1 MVPFALTIFLSAF
14 LLFQIQPIAAK
25 MILPWFGGGASVWS
39 ACMVF
44 FQMALLLGYLYAHW
58 LHEKLTAHRQ
68 AIVHSSLLLLSLVAL
83 PIGANPSWKGVSM
96 AQPALGVVGVLA
108 LMVGLP
114 YLLLS
119 TTGPLLQAWYGRTH
133 AGAMPYRL
141 YALSN
146 VASMLA
152 LVSYPFLVEPHWTVR
167 WQGWIWS
174 AGYVVFASVCA
185 WTAWRSARGEAVA
198 VARQSD
204 AEARPGWSISLL
216 WIALASCASILLL
229 AITRHVTQ
237 DVAPV
242 PFLWLLPLSLYLLS
256 FIICFEAPRLYYRPL
271 FLTALPLALG
281 GVGWILDDGS
291 GSLEMLVTALS
302 AALFVVCM
310 VCHGEMVRRKP
321 GARHLTKFYLMMS
334 VGGALGGLFVGLLA
348 PMIFNAYLEFPI
360 GLALCAALWLV
371 VLWGDLRRWLRLAAL
386 ALVVAYGVWLWQIG
400 AYYVEDYHKVVRNFY
415 SQLRVEEYQDK
426 QVGPMRSLLH
436 GRIYHGEQGMS
447 EAWRRRPTAYYCPD
461 SGVGRALLATQG
473 QGARRIG
480 VVGLGCGTLA
490 AYGQKG
496 DTMRIYEINPQMV
509 DLARTEFTYLK
520 DSAAS
525 IEMVMGDGRLMLERD
540 GRQEF
545 DVLALDAFSGDSI
558 PTHLV
563 TLEAIGSY
571 LRQVRPGGI
580 LAVHITNSHLDLDPV
595 IAAAAAH
602 YGLTALLYRYKPP
615 KDDLVCR
622 RSNWALLMTRE
633 AAAHL
638 PPALAGGEA
647 MLPKPGF
654 RPWTD
659 DYSNLFQILK

>member
-58 LHEKLTAHRQ
+58 LHEKLTARRQ
-68 AIVHSSLLLLSLVAL
+68 AIVHSSLLLLSLIAL

-133 AGAMPYRL
+133 VGAMPYRL

-152 LVSYPFLVEPHWTVR
+152 LVSYPIIVEPHWTVR

-185 WTAWRSARGEAVA
+185 WTAWRSARGQTVTVA
-198 VARQSD
+198 AQADV
-204 AEARPGWSISLL
+204 EERPGWKISLL
-216 WIALASCASILLL
+216 WIALAACASILLL

-256 FIICFEAPRLYYRPL
+256 FIVCFEAPRLYYRPF
-271 FLTALPLALG
+271 FLTALPVALG
-281 GVGWILDDGS
+281 AIGWILDDGG
-291 GSLEMLVTALS
+291 GSIEMLVAALS
-302 AALFVVCM
+302 GALFVVCM

-371 VLWGDLRRWLRLAAL
+371 VLWSELRPWLRLAAL
-386 ALVVAYGVWLWQIG
+386 ALVVPYCVWLWQIG
-400 AYYVEDYHKVVRNFY
+400 AYYIEDYHKVVRNFY

-426 QVGPMRSLLH
+426 KVGPMRSLLH

-447 EAWRRRPTAYYCPD
+447 DAWRRKPTAYYCPD
-461 SGVGRALLATQG
+461 SGVGRSLLASQG
-473 QGARRIG
+473 RGARRIG

-509 DLARTEFTYLK
+509 DLARTEFTYLS

-540 GRQEF
+540 GRQDF

-571 LRQVRPGGI
+571 LRQVKPGGI
-580 LAVHITNSHLDLDPV
+580 LAVHITNSHLDLEPV

-615 KDDLVCR
+615 EDDLVCR
-622 RSNWALLMTRE
+622 RSNWALLMTKE

-638 PPALAGGEA
+638 PPALAGGEV